1 MLALV
6 YTAATGAP
14 RAQSVSRA
22 AMDPESGAVCIST
35 AVQMKTAQCNLDC
48 NAKGRQCPG
57 ECLCA
62 PAKASNL
69 ELSFGMPSDSFASL
83 VSLSANGVV
92 SKYNAS
98 AHKTA
103 ALHRKAPE
111 GHHHVAANAG
121 QMAVSHARAKVSP
134 APQPKPKPNTP
145 KPNPNSN
152 PNPDPDPDPD
162 PKPNPNPNQL
172 PKDIVG
178 SYMKTWS
185 CKDRSN
191 PTCKGPAEQNIN
203 VVFSGYSAL
212 AKAMTAALNEEV
224 DQAAVCTDS
233 DLKWCDS
240 QVDFMVTTTKVA
252 KDRDEAI
259 KMALKPDSF
268 LQPKCTPCYAPK
280 ERNSTDASA
289 AAPMFSAK
297 AGLYQGLQFLSVG
310 GANRNGLINAQRLED
325 YSTSEGLDQIK
336 AAGFEGVC
344 FDVESTEGEQELV
357 TALERAFAACK
368 RAGLLVMVTT
378 SHTAPYA
385 AASDAS
391 KPLMVDSWVKSNDI
405 DIFSPQLYTSGREGK
420 PEYDETPCSS
430 GCSYERLKKMKARW
444 VPSVANPSHYPA
456 VKDFLAGMGIRSSG
470 YLQWQAKAGKP

>member
-6 YTAATGAP
+6 YTAASGAP

-22 AMDPESGAVCIST
+22 SLDPDSGTVCIST
-35 AVQMKTAQCNLDC
+35 AVHMKTAQCNLDC
-48 NAKGRQCPG
+48 NAPGRQCPK
-57 ECLCA
+57 ECLCS
-62 PAKASNL
+62 PAKASL

-83 VSLSANGVV
+83 VSLAAHGVV
-92 SKYNAS
+92 SAYNTS

-111 GHHHVAANAG
+111 GHHHVAYNAG
-121 QMAVSHARAKVSP
+121 QMPVSNARARRRCLYLSLTLNSHLTL
-134 APQPKPKPNTP
+134 ALTLALSITP
-145 KPNPNSN
+145 TPSTLSLTLTR
-152 PNPDPDPDPD
+152 
-162 PKPNPNPNQL
+162 NQAKL

-185 CKDRSN
+185 CKDRSA
-191 PTCKGPAEQNIN
+191 PSCKGPADQNIN
-203 VVFSGYSAL
+203 VVFSGYSLL

-252 KDRDEAI
+252 KDREEAI
-259 KMALKPDSF
+259 QMALKPDSF
-268 LQPKCTPCYAPK
+268 LQPKCKPCYAPK
-280 ERNSTDASA
+280 PEKNDTSTG
-289 AAPMFSAK
+289 APFSQK

-325 YSTSEGLDQIK
+325 YSTSEGLDEIK

-344 FDVESTEGEQELV
+344 FDVESTEGEEELV

-391 KPLMVDSWVKSNDI
+391 KPLMVDSWAKSNDI

-420 PEYDETPCSS
+420 PEYDETPCAS
-430 GCSYERLKKMKARW
+430 GCSYDRLKKMKARW

-456 VKDFLAGMGIRSSG
+456 VKDFLNGMGIQSHG

>member
-1 MLALV
+1 MLAFV
-6 YTAATGAP
+6 CTAASGVP

-22 AMDPESGAVCIST
+22 TLDPDSGTVCIST
-35 AVQMKTAQCNLDC
+35 AVHTKTAQCNLDC
-48 NAKGRQCPG
+48 NARGRQCPK

-62 PAKASNL
+62 PAEASL

-83 VSLSANGVV
+83 VSLAAHGAV
-92 SKYNAS
+92 STYNAS

-103 ALHRKAPE
+103 ALHQKAPE
-111 GHHHVAANAG
+111 GHHHVAYNGG
-121 QMAVSHARAKVSP
+121 QMAVSNARAK
-134 APQPKPKPNTP
+134 
-145 KPNPNSN
+145 
-152 PNPDPDPDPD
+152 
-162 PKPNPNPNQL
+162 L

-185 CKDRSN
+185 CKDRSA
-191 PTCKGPAEQNIN
+191 PACKGPAEQNIN
-203 VVFSGYSAL
+203 VVFSGYSLL

-252 KDRDEAI
+252 KDREEAI
-259 KMALKPDSF
+259 QMALKPDSF
-268 LQPKCTPCYAPK
+268 LQPKCKPCYAPK
-280 ERNSTDASA
+280 PEKNETSTTG
-289 AAPMFSAK
+289 APFSSK
-297 AGLYQGLQFLSVG
+297 SGLYRGLQFLSVG

-325 YSTSEGLDQIK
+325 YSTSEGLGEIK

-344 FDVESTEGEQELV
+344 FDVESTEGEEELV
-357 TALERAFAACK
+357 AALERAFAACK

-420 PEYDETPCSS
+420 PEYDETPCAS
-430 GCSYERLKKMKARW
+430 GCSYDRLKKMKARW

-456 VKDFLAGMGIRSSG
+456 VKDFLNGMGIQSHG

>member
-134 APQPKPKPNTP
+134 APKPKLKPKPKPKPNSH
-145 KPNPNSN
+145 PNPNPN
-152 PNPDPDPDPD
+152 PNPS
-162 PKPNPNPNQL
+162 PNPNQL

>member
-1 MLALV
+1 
-6 YTAATGAP
+6 
-14 RAQSVSRA
+14 
-22 AMDPESGAVCIST
+22 MDPESGAVCIST

-121 QMAVSHARAKVSP
+121 QMAVSHARAK
-134 APQPKPKPNTP
+134 
-145 KPNPNSN
+145 
-152 PNPDPDPDPD
+152 
-162 PKPNPNPNQL
+162 L

-240 QVDFMVTTTKVA
+240 QVDFMVTTTKLA

>member
-1 MLALV
+1 
-6 YTAATGAP
+6 
-14 RAQSVSRA
+14 
-22 AMDPESGAVCIST
+22 
-35 AVQMKTAQCNLDC
+35 
-48 NAKGRQCPG
+48 
-57 ECLCA
+57 
-62 PAKASNL
+62 
-69 ELSFGMPSDSFASL
+69 
-83 VSLSANGVV
+83 
-92 SKYNAS
+92 
-98 AHKTA
+98 
-103 ALHRKAPE
+103 
-111 GHHHVAANAG
+111 
-121 QMAVSHARAKVSP
+121 
-134 APQPKPKPNTP
+134 
-145 KPNPNSN
+145 
-152 PNPDPDPDPD
+152 
-162 PKPNPNPNQL
+162 
-172 PKDIVG
+172 
-178 SYMKTWS
+178 
-185 CKDRSN
+185 
-191 PTCKGPAEQNIN
+191 
-203 VVFSGYSAL
+203 
-212 AKAMTAALNEEV
+212 MTAALNEEV

>member
-121 QMAVSHARAKVSP
+121 QMAVSHARAK
-134 APQPKPKPNTP
+134 
-145 KPNPNSN
+145 
-152 PNPDPDPDPD
+152 
-162 PKPNPNPNQL
+162 L

>member
-1 MLALV
+1 
-6 YTAATGAP
+6 
-14 RAQSVSRA
+14 
-22 AMDPESGAVCIST
+22 MDPESGAVCIST

-121 QMAVSHARAKVSP
+121 QMAVSHARAK
-134 APQPKPKPNTP
+134 
-145 KPNPNSN
+145 
-152 PNPDPDPDPD
+152 
-162 PKPNPNPNQL
+162 L

>member
-134 APQPKPKPNTP
+134 APKPKLKPKPKPKPNSH
-145 KPNPNSN
+145 PNPN
-152 PNPDPDPDPD
+152 PNPS
-162 PKPNPNPNQL
+162 PKPNQL